1 MAKAG
6 QTRTGK
12 RTPQYARPHHRTV
25 ARILDALDAG
35 LLLQCRCG
43 FGGGTR
49 IALALAEYRES
60 EDIDFLCSDLAGYR
74 ALRGAI
80 SDRSLG
86 AILSRPP
93 AGIALLRD
101 VRADQYGIRTV
112 IGVDGAPVKFEI
124 ILEAR
129 IGIQPVTDQDFAVP
143 VLDRRTCFAEKW
155 LANADRWNDTAVLS
169 RDAIDLAF
177 MLQAWGGDEAREAR
191 AGAVLATAAYGTAI
205 RTAALG
211 ACTKLRT
218 GAPYRAQ
225 CAANLGISDTKSLA
239 AGLRKLEKLAGALP

>member
-1 MAKAG
+1 MAEARKTRAG
-6 QTRTGK
+6 GRA
-12 RTPQYARPHHRTV
+12 PQYARPRHRTV
-25 ARILDALDAG
+25 ARILDALDAA
-35 LLLQCRCG
+35 LLMQCRCG

-86 AILSRPP
+86 AILPRPL

-129 IGIQPVTDQDFAVP
+129 IGIVPVTDKDFTVPVP

-177 MLQAWGGDEAREAR
+177 MLQAWGEDEAG
-191 AGAVLATAAYGTAI
+191 AGAILAVAAYGKAI
-205 RTAALG
+205 RAAALG
-211 ACTKLRT
+211 ACAKLRA

-225 CAANLGISDTKSLA
+225 CAANLGISDAKSLS
-239 AGLRKLEKLAGALP
+239 AGLRKLEKLADALP